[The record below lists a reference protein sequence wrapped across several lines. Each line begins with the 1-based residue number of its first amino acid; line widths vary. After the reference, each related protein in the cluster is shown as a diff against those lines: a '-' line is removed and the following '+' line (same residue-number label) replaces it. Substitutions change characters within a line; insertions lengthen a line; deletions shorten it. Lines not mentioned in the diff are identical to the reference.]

1 MIQRSLRL
9 GIPLVLIV
17 SLLLL
22 PGISRGQMDSGE
34 EMFYGFNVNA
44 SLGGALPTTDEYGN
58 SFYFRIGAGYE
69 VTPYFSLD
77 LGVGRFAT
85 AIDHEME
92 TPPANTIADGEMKVI
107 PLTLNLQL
115 RYPVPNLFG
124 TIYGLAGAGY
134 YFVDYSWS
142 GGSKDYFNDVEAVY
156 GLAVQS
162 VSDSFGFQLG
172 GGFDYPLSANVFL
185 NVEGQYVLLSPEAKG
200 AWRDLITGEPY
211 RFDKELDLNTWIFTV
226 GAKYLF

>member
-1 MIQRSLRL
+1 
-9 GIPLVLIV
+9 LILTV
-17 SLLLL
+17 SLLFI
-22 PGISRGQMDSGE
+22 PGTSPAQMDSGE
-34 EMFYGFNVNA
+34 EMFYGFNINA
-44 SLGGALPTTDEYGN
+44 SLGGAIPTTDEYGN
-58 SFYFRIGAGYE
+58 SFYFRLGAGYE
-69 VTPYFSLD
+69 ITPNFSLD

-85 AIDHEME
+85 DIDHEME
-92 TPPANTIADGEMKVI
+92 RPPVNTLADGEMKII

-142 GGSKDYFNDVEAVY
+142 DSSRDYFDDVQALY
-156 GLAVQS
+156 GPAVQN

-172 GGFDYPLSANVFL
+172 GGFDYPLSANIFL

-200 AWRDLITGEPY
+200 AWRDPITGERY
-211 RFDKELDLNTWIFTV
+211 LFDKDLDLNTWIFTV